1 VVERRLVTFS
11 ERLFLVLVASLPV
24 MRPVLMEIGRYT
36 IPPADVIFVV
46 AAIAAAADIAM
57 GRIPP
62 PRSRTLSWV
71 ALYAAAV
78 SASALM
84 SADRSRS
91 LIKLAGNYYLFGLTT
106 LVLCHV
112 RTIPALRRALLA
124 WIAGVVI
131 TVVAALAGLA
141 LFAAGMADPMHNQ
154 LLSIHGSLPEGGFPR
169 VMALFLNPNMY
180 CAYFAASLA
189 IVITVWRV
197 EWMSRQVGM
206 ILGASVVFAA
216 LWSLSPGF
224 GGLLIGMAFG
234 TWAAW
239 KDRHPRLAQTAIAA
253 SAIGAVGFVVLIAAS
268 PGPGARLSLQ
278 ALRPSSRLLTWIG
291 SLAAFRA
298 HPWFGKGLGLE
309 AVEIGYVNP
318 AGIYELLTDAHNT
331 WLSILVQCGVIGLAA
346 FVALVAALLRGTDLR
361 ASATTYDRLQSGLT
375 CAFVAGFLYQSLSGS
390 FENTRHVWVLIG
402 LLAATKDL
410 RERHSS
416 IARENPGP
424 PAPT

>member
-1 VVERRLVTFS
+1 MTFS

-36 IPPADVIFVV
+36 IPTADFIFVL
-46 AAIAAAADIAM
+46 AAIAAAADIGM
-57 GRIPP
+57 GRIPA
-62 PRSRTLSWV
+62 PRSRMLGWV

-154 LLSIHGSLPEGGFPR
+154 LLSVHGSLPEGGYPR

-180 CAYFAASLA
+180 CAYLAASLA
-189 IVITVWRV
+189 IVITVCRV
-197 EWMSRQVGM
+197 EWMSRRAGT
-206 ILGASVVFAA
+206 ILGAAVVCAA
-216 LWSLSPGF
+216 LWSLSPGL
-224 GGLLIGMAFG
+224 GGLLLVIGFG
-234 TWAAW
+234 VWSEW
-239 KDRHPRLAQTAIAA
+239 KDSRPALARGALAVA
-253 SAIGAVGFVVLIAAS
+253 AIGAAAFALAVTVS
-268 PGPGARLSLQ
+268 PEPGAALSL
-278 ALRPSSRLLTWIG
+278 ARLRPSSRVLAWVD
-291 SLAAFRA
+291 SLKAFPA

-309 AVEIGYVNP
+309 AVEIGYFNP
-318 AGIYELLTDAHNT
+318 SSVYELLTDAHNT
-331 WLSILVQCGVIGLAA
+331 WLSVLVQCGIAGLAA
-346 FVALVAALLRGTDLR
+346 FVAMVAALLRGTSLR
-361 ASATTYDRLQSGLT
+361 ASATTRDRLVSGLT
-375 CAFVAGFLYQSLSGS
+375 MAFVAGVLYQTLAGS
-390 FENTRHVWVLIG
+390 FENTRHIWVLMG
-402 LLAATKDL
+402 LLAAVKALPTSEASK
-410 RERHSS
+410 RAPSTRAA
-416 IARENPGP
+416 ARS
-424 PAPT
+424 